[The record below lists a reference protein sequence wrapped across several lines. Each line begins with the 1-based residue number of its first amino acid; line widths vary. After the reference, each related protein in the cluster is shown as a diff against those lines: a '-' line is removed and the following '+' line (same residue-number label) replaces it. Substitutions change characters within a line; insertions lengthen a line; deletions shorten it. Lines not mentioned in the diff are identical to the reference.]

1 MFKHLFIFAVHL
13 ILIKTIMKKIIP
25 SLGLVALLIVS
36 VSFIKPAKKEVYKID
51 SQKSSIEWLAKKVT
65 GQHGGTIKL
74 ASGQLETNGKALKSG
89 SFSIDMNTIVCTD
102 LQGEYNGKLIGHL
115 RSEDFFSVEKNP
127 ISKFV
132 ITKVTAAGTDRAN
145 ITGNLTIKGITQAI
159 TFPASVKKQ
168 GDAIVAVAKNVKV
181 DRTKY
186 DIRYGSKSFFASIGD
201 KAIDDEFELSINLV
215 ATK

>member
-1 MFKHLFIFAVHL
+1 
-13 ILIKTIMKKIIP
+13 MKKIIS
-25 SLGLVALLIVS
+25 SLGLLTLVIITM
-36 VSFIKPAKKEVYKID
+36 SFIKPAKKDVYKID
-51 SQKSSIEWLAKKVT
+51 NQKSSIEWLAKKVT
-65 GQHGGTIKL
+65 GQHNGTIKL
-74 ASGQLETNGKALKSG
+74 SSGQLEAKGGALKSG
-89 SFSIDMNTIVCTD
+89 NFLIDMNTIVCTD

-115 RSEDFFSVEKNP
+115 RSDDFFSVEKNP
-127 ISKFV
+127 VSKFD
-132 ITKVTAAGTDRAN
+132 ITKVTAAGKDRVN
-145 ITGNLTIKGITQAI
+145 IIGNLTIKGITQAI

-168 GDAIVAVAKNVKV
+168 GDAIVAVAKNIKV

>member
-1 MFKHLFIFAVHL
+1 
-13 ILIKTIMKKIIP
+13 MKKIIS
-25 SLGLVALLIVS
+25 SLGLVALLIIS

-65 GQHGGTIKL
+65 GQHVGTIKL

-89 SFSIDMNTIVCTD
+89 SFLIDMNTIVCTD

-115 RSEDFFSVEKNP
+115 RSDDFFSVEKNP

-168 GDAIVAVAKNVKV
+168 GDAMVAVAKNVKV

>member
-1 MFKHLFIFAVHL
+1 
-13 ILIKTIMKKIIP
+13 MKKIIS
-25 SLGLVALLIVS
+25 SLGLLALIIITT
-36 VSFIKPAKKEVYKID
+36 SFVKPAKKEVYKID
-51 SQKSSIEWLAKKVT
+51 IEKSSIEWLAKKVT
-65 GQHGGTIKL
+65 GQHVGTIKL
-74 ASGQLETNGKALKSG
+74 SSGQLEANGNALKSG
-89 SFSIDMNTIVCTD
+89 SFLIDMNTIVCTD

-127 ISKFV
+127 VSKFD
-132 ITKVTAAGTDRAN
+132 ITKITAAGADRVN
-145 ITGNLTIKGITQAI
+145 ITGNLTIKGITQPI

-168 GDAIVAVAKNVKV
+168 DNAIVAVAKNVKV

-201 KAIDDEFELSINLV
+201 KAIDNEFELSINLV

>member
-1 MFKHLFIFAVHL
+1 
-13 ILIKTIMKKIIP
+13 MKKIIS
-25 SLGLVALLIVS
+25 SLGLVALLIIS

-65 GQHGGTIKL
+65 GQHVGTIKL

-89 SFSIDMNTIVCTD
+89 SFLIDMNTIVCTD

-115 RSEDFFSVEKNP
+115 RSDDFFSVEKNP

-168 GDAIVAVAKNVKV
+168 GNAMVAVAKNVKV

>member
-1 MFKHLFIFAVHL
+1 
-13 ILIKTIMKKIIP
+13 MKKIIS
-25 SLGLVALLIVS
+25 SLGLIALLIVS

-65 GQHGGTIKL
+65 GQHVGTIKL

-89 SFSIDMNTIVCTD
+89 SFLIDMNTIVCTD

-168 GDAIVAVAKNVKV
+168 GDAMVAVAKNVKV